1 MSCFENCDAIEIFDH
16 DSVMNHTGANVTKK
30 VKSYFGNTI
39 NLKTPLDATLLASNT
54 KIVPLIRCSTPETA
68 SFSYIYSNGS
78 NVTIA
83 FEDIMYKTQ
92 MEIDGKYTYQ
102 YNFADIIGFNRYN
115 LPLTVANKEVLL
127 NEPQWVDDDS
137 HTLSVSKNVVRL
149 DNTSGIFKYDL
160 KNSNS
165 YDTHQTTFLLRSKRM
180 INNMIKFFKHVKG
193 RFKSFYT
200 PSWVN
205 DFEIAFDIKNKTNY
219 INVELSEMYR
229 YYLNNGRKKK
239 IVIFTKGYKSYIA
252 DIMSYSY
259 DTINNKDYG
268 RLVLAT
274 SFPVYIRKED
284 VCMISFFNLVRL
296 DSDEMTINFETV
308 DVATVEL
315 VMKEVDD
322 LL

>member
-1 MSCFENCDAIEIFDH
+1 
-16 DSVMNHTGANVTKK
+16 
-30 VKSYFGNTI
+30 
-39 NLKTPLDATLLASNT
+39 
-54 KIVPLIRCSTPETA
+54 
-68 SFSYIYSNGS
+68 
-78 NVTIA
+78 
-83 FEDIMYKTQ
+83 
-92 MEIDGKYTYQ
+92 
-102 YNFADIIGFNRYN
+102 
-115 LPLTVANKEVLL
+115 
-127 NEPQWVDDDS
+127 
-137 HTLSVSKNVVRL
+137 
-149 DNTSGIFKYDL
+149 
-160 KNSNS
+160 
-165 YDTHQTTFLLRSKRM
+165 
-180 INNMIKFFKHVKG
+180 
-193 RFKSFYT
+193 
-200 PSWVN
+200 
-205 DFEIAFDIKNKTNY
+205 
-219 INVELSEMYR
+219 MYR